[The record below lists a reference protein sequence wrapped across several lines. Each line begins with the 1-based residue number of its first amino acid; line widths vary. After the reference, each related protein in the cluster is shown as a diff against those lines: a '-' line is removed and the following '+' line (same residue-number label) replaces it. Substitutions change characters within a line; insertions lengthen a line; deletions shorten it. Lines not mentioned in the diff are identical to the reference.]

1 MTVNGK
7 TTNVITHYLEAY
19 GGNTFHGIDD
29 AFVTR
34 INAGGT
40 GLEYSSYLGGGGEDI
55 GEAITVDSNYCA
67 YVVGVTSS
75 GNFPVTNALGSQ
87 LHYSPAAQPT
97 VDAFVSK
104 LSADGR
110 SLVYSTY
117 LGGNSRDAAMSVAL
131 DSVPDA
137 YIAGFTF
144 STNFPVTAAN
154 FTQWTS
160 LTNLNADVFVVRL
173 NSAGGTNSIVAN
185 DFGYSVQFGGKANDE
200 AFGIA
205 VDAGQNAYVTGFTG
219 SSTNFAGLSTNDVV
233 TAPLSATNSSVACLW
248 NPGCLHR
255 GVVSRRHESVQG
267 LPRRRRKR
275 PGLRHRPGR
284 HHNDQRGHHPV
295 HQCCRLY
302 RRRHQVAA
310 FPGDHR
316 PQFTAAAP
324 TRTPISRESIS
335 PPIPPPLPD
344 DRERFRERI
353 VFIPKTGFLIL

>member
-1 MTVNGK
+1 MPIRPISAAEGRDVGLGIAVDNQDRAYVTGMTESSFFPTVNALRGLYQDVADSHPMTVNGK

-117 LGGNSRDAAMSVAL
+117 LGGNSRDAAMSSRWIPFL
-131 DSVPDA
+131 MRISP
-137 YIAGFTF
+137 
-144 STNFPVTAAN
+144 
-154 FTQWTS
+154 
-160 LTNLNADVFVVRL
+160 
-173 NSAGGTNSIVAN
+173 
-185 DFGYSVQFGGKANDE
+185 
-200 AFGIA
+200 
-205 VDAGQNAYVTGFTG
+205 
-219 SSTNFAGLSTNDVV
+219 
-233 TAPLSATNSSVACLW
+233 
-248 NPGCLHR
+248 
-255 GVVSRRHESVQG
+255 VSRS
-267 LPRRRRKR
+267 PR
-275 PGLRHRPGR
+275 
-284 HHNDQRGHHPV
+284 
-295 HQCCRLY
+295 
-302 RRRHQVAA
+302 
-310 FPGDHR
+310 
-316 PQFTAAAP
+316 
-324 TRTPISRESIS
+324 IS
-335 PPIPPPLPD
+335 PSLPPTS
-344 DRERFRERI
+344 RNGQASR
-353 VFIPKTGFLIL
+353 T